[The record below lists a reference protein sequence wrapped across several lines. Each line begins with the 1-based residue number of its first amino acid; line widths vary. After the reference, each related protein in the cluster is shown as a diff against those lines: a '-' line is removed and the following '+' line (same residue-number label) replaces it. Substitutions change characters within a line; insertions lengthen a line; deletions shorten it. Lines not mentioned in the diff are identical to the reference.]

1 MEKRERER
9 ERERE
14 SDRGGEEAGS
24 VVNRAIR
31 GWMEKRE
38 SGRRRERGVREER
51 GEEGVEE
58 MRSASQKYLTY
69 HKNMSHLND
78 LLKIYCI
85 NIFHTFNM

>member
-1 MEKRERER
+1 MDGEEREWEEKRER
-9 ERERE
+9 
-14 SDRGGEEAGS
+14 G
-24 VVNRAIR
+24 
-31 GWMEKRE
+31 K
-38 SGRRRERGVREER
+38 RRERGG